1 MLNSEL
7 IALESVEQKPRTTTP
22 ARLTRS
28 VLTPL
33 IKPGTLVVN
42 HWLLCLPESLRT
54 GGYPYGSQS
63 RIYPAAMNSQV
74 QCTLANAGWQ
84 FLRMEP
90 LVRTRAIAAQREEAL
105 RRALGKALRKVRK
118 ENLNAL
124 EVVEVKVQKFLGWHL
139 ATLVAQARQVQIS
152 PRYDYG
158 GCGQVLWPVAS

>member
-1 MLNSEL
+1 MGEVFMLNSNL
-7 IALESVEQKPRTTTP
+7 VAFESVERKPKTTPP

-28 VLTPL
+28 APAPL
-33 IKPGTLVVN
+33 ITPGTLVVN
-42 HWLLCLPESLRT
+42 HWLLGLPKSLRT

-84 FLRMEP
+84 FLRLEP

-105 RRALGKALRKVRK
+105 GRAMGKALRKIRK

-124 EVVEVKVQKFLGWHL
+124 EVVEVKVQKFLGWH
-139 ATLVAQARQVQIS
+139 
-152 PRYDYG
+152 
-158 GCGQVLWPVAS
+158 

>member
-1 MLNSEL
+1 M
-7 IALESVEQKPRTTTP
+7 AVP
-22 ARLTRS
+22 
-28 VLTPL
+28 
-33 IKPGTLVVN
+33 
-42 HWLLCLPESLRT
+42 
-54 GGYPYGSQS
+54 
-63 RIYPAAMNSQV
+63 
-74 QCTLANAGWQ
+74 Q

-152 PRYDYG
+152 PRYGY
-158 GCGQVLWPVAS
+158 CGVHHPAVTAEGVSSLRTHANGRAQQNL